1 MLNRPCRKDDFDPLY
16 DRNLNYMNCY
26 ILGETLDSHSKFL
39 VGFVM
44 VIFLVFGVVLIV
56 LCLGS
61 NVTWLCELAILD
73 CQFIFLC
80 RLPKYRIVSATDTEW
95 NNTFKSLI
103 HSLAVIYLCIRG
115 MDCGSFYEFDIW
127 FVPTVWHFLFFIL
140 LLLILLIT
148 I

>member
-103 HSLAVIYLCIRG
+103 HSCWRRCW
-115 MDCGSFYEFDIW
+115 MNFF
-127 FVPTVWHFLFFIL
+127 FFLFFFWNRKGTTKYQNSDL
-140 LLLILLIT
+140 V
-148 I
+148 